1 VRSPWGRV
9 PISSQRMCTLRRASS
24 TDGIGGSIIRQMSAS
39 RPNGCLTKADGLVVP
54 AWHLILLYFSSTYLV
69 LVKEWLEPGVGEPHP
84 VVAWYLQR

>member
-1 VRSPWGRV
+1 VGHLTDLSLEYYWRREKKVRSPWGRV

-54 AWHLILLYFSSTYLV
+54 A
-69 LVKEWLEPGVGEPHP
+69 
-84 VVAWYLQR
+84 